1 MIKGLSGATIWSE
14 KLTNL
19 LPFYRD
25 VLGLPVR
32 INSPEFVVFGAA
44 EGPALGLGTHSEVR
58 GSNPDPARHMVGL
71 ATDDIQADWK
81 RLEAAGVKFVEAP
94 KNYGTLWIATLADP
108 EGNLVQL
115 FQPVQASSGK
125 GGRGPALAT
134 QIEAKAKEAAATLDK
149 LSDADWKKV
158 TEAEKWTVAATAHHL
173 AGALDRVPGLVAAV
187 VAGQTPGGFTRA
199 MLDGMNAQHAKEFAG
214 CSKAETSELLE
225 KVAAKAVALVR
236 GLSDEQ
242 LARRATVFTDAP
254 PMSAEEL
261 VMGAL
266 IIHIDEHFGSIRKT
280 VGH

>member
-1 MIKGLSGATIWSE
+1 MVKGLSGATIWSE
-14 KLTNL
+14 NLNNL

-32 INSPEFVVFGAA
+32 INSPQFVVFGTA
-44 EGPALGLGTHSEVR
+44 EAPALGLGTHSEVH
-58 GSNPDPARHMVGL
+58 GSNGDPARHMVGL

-81 RLEAAGVKFVEAP
+81 RLKAAGVKFVEDP
-94 KNYGTLWIATLADP
+94 KDYGNLWIATLVDP
-108 EGNLVQL
+108 DGNYVQL
-115 FQPVQASSGK
+115 FQMAQTAGGK
-125 GGRGPALAT
+125 GEALAK
-134 QIEAKAKEAAATLDK
+134 QIEAKAKDAAVTLSK

-173 AGALDRVPGLVAAV
+173 AGALGRVPMLITAV
-187 VAGQTPGGFTRA
+187 VSGQTPGGFTRA
-199 MLDGMNAQHAKEFAG
+199 MLDGMNAQHAKEYAN
-214 CSKAETSELLE
+214 CSKAETSALLE
-225 KVAAKAVALVR
+225 QGAATAVATVR

-280 VGH
+280 AGL

>member
-14 KLTNL
+14 DLNRL

-32 INSPEFVVFGAA
+32 INSPQFVVFGAA

-58 GSNPDPARHMVGL
+58 GSATDPARHMVGL

-81 RLEAAGVKFVEAP
+81 RLQGAGVKFIEAP
-94 KNYGTLWIATLADP
+94 KNYGNLWIATLTDP
-108 EGNLVQL
+108 DGNLIQL
-115 FQPVQASSGK
+115 FQPIQTS
-125 GGRGPALAT
+125 GGRAESLAK
-134 QIEAKAKEAAATLDK
+134 QIEAKAKDAVATLDR

-173 AGALDRVPGLVAAV
+173 AGALDRVPMLLTGLVS
-187 VAGQTPGGFTRA
+187 GQLPGGFTRT
-199 MLDGMNAQHAKEFAG
+199 MLDGMNAQHAKEFAS
-214 CSKAETSELLE
+214 CSKAETRELLE
-225 KVAAKAVALVR
+225 KGAVKAAATVR

-242 LARRATVFTDAP
+242 LAKRGTVFTDAP
-254 PMSAEEL
+254 PMSAEDL

-266 IIHIDEHFGSIRKT
+266 VIHIDEHFGSIRKT